1 MHHQLLP
8 RVSHPH
14 TKTSTTLKTALK
26 RFDQPVN
33 VLTKYSFKFMNHVQ
47 RRNLGKHC
55 QRSECESE
63 QINSNTYKVYSSAAK
78 HKEGETG
85 LCIKKR
91 EGEKKEIQ
99 LFFSFCSKAMSHYL
113 KVWLTTV
120 FPLVT
125 LGKGGPLHFLISR
138 KTGETKTNKQLLIHI
153 LRGIGC
159 REQSTISCF
168 DIRLMSSFARFWLG
182 PL

>member
-1 MHHQLLP
+1 MLSLLMHHQLLP

-99 LFFSFCSKAMSHYL
+99 LFFSFSSKAMSHYL
-113 KVWLTTV
+113 KV
-120 FPLVT
+120 
-125 LGKGGPLHFLISR
+125 
-138 KTGETKTNKQLLIHI
+138 
-153 LRGIGC
+153 
-159 REQSTISCF
+159 
-168 DIRLMSSFARFWLG
+168 
-182 PL
+182 